1 MSILKKLLHKCSYQF
16 GGNKVNK
23 VNTTSTF
30 PILPPLPKT
39 TDKPEDY
46 KPEDFIPDVKMKP
59 PVKGNIK
66 DFIVPIPNAKPN
78 DGKSLYEKLP
88 NANPNEKPE
97 WDDMVY
103 RYKKG
108 EVPTYY
114 GQFMNY
120 KTGNVKKTY
129 DDILKRISNTPDNI
143 SPKSITPIL
152 DTESGVNTPKKDV
165 IPSTNASSVSNKRPD
180 VARLEPKSFNGFNTD
195 LNSRVKRTDFQDYMP
210 KDNVAMMQKIN
221 SKIKTNVPLSTEE
234 KIYYNMSEVGEFYP
248 DLIEDDNERN
258 VLTQE
263 AIRRGIPIKGNNILK
278 PTTQYKRVKKKDN
291 NVSPRFF

>member
-1 MSILKKLLHKCSYQF
+1 MSILKKLLHKCSYQL
-16 GGNKVNK
+16 GGKKVNK

-46 KPEDFIPDVKMKP
+46 VSETITKMKP

-66 DFIVPIPNAKPN
+66 DFIMPIPNAKPD
-78 DGKSLYEKLP
+78 DGKSLFVPLP
-88 NANPNEKPE
+88 NANPNAKPE

-103 RYKKG
+103 RYKPG
-108 EVPTYY
+108 ETPTYY

-129 DDILKRISNTPDNI
+129 EDILKRISNTPDNI
-143 SPKSITPIL
+143 SPKSTTPIL
-152 DTESGVNTPKKDV
+152 DTESNTPKKDV
-165 IPSTNASSVSNKRPD
+165 LPSTNASSVSNRRPD
-180 VARLEPKSFNGFNTD
+180 VSRLEPKSFNGFNTD

-210 KDNVAMMQKIN
+210 QDNVAMMQKID
-221 SKIKTNVPLSTEE
+221 SKRKTNVPLSIEE
-234 KIYYNMSEVGEFYP
+234 KIYNNMSGVGEFYP

-258 VLTQE
+258 ILTQE
-263 AIRRGIPIKGNNILK
+263 AIRRGIPIKNNNSLK
-278 PTTQYKRVKKKDN
+278 PATQYKRVKKKDN